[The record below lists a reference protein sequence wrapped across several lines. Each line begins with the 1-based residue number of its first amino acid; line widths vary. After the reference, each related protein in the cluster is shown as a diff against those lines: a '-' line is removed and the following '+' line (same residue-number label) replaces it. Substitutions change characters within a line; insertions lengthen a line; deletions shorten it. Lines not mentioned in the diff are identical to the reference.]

1 MVEQGRSIPNSQE
14 RGCFR
19 AGDWLA
25 KSPSGKPFWQ
35 IQLAIEERRS
45 RIRESLDTPAERK
58 AEVDALQAAKSTLA
72 KEAPALES
80 EIAKLTATLNKL
92 QQAVTEAQATVD
104 WRAEKIELAKSPTLL
119 PSYLDG
125 EASRVRALIKQSAA
139 LEKWWTM
146 QAFCDGC
153 PGLLAKN
160 PESKTDCAAIVNH
173 IREHCPEAII
183 DLANQSFDHVRI
195 GEWFDE
201 MRTKLAKWKPI
212 VDAGRAK
219 LAEDLASRNPKRKT
233 GSFATTTP
241 ESPQNLNRVRRRK
254 LNRQRRQNPN
264 RVRRKNL
271 TSSCRIAPRRW
282 DTRRVELQPVVVV
295 DGSSAAAGFFK
306 ITTNRNRK
314 CTIAD
319 NLRRKFKVFSRREC
333 VTVLDSVH
341 SLVLLHLVRSL
352 ATE

>member
-1 MVEQGRSIPNSQE
+1 MTTATAPAKKKTATKSQAVEVLSDSVDIIDRVNRDYVQIQKACYAVVEVMVEQGRSIPNSQE

-153 PGLLAKN
+153 PGLLAKD

-219 LAEDLASRNPKRKT
+219 LAEDLAVAKSEAENWFIRDHD
-233 GSFATTTP
+233 A
-241 ESPQNLNRVRRRK
+241 
-254 LNRQRRQNPN
+254 
-264 RVRRKNL
+264 
-271 TSSCRIAPRRW
+271 RIAAKSESGPSSK
-282 DTRRVELQPVVVV
+282 VE
-295 DGSSAAAGFFK
+295 SATSTKSESGPSEKSDF
-306 ITTNRNRK
+306 
-314 CTIAD
+314 
-319 NLRRKFKVFSRREC
+319 
-333 VTVLDSVH
+333 
-341 SLVLLHLVRSL
+341 
-352 ATE
+352 